1 MWPETEAEEHNQP
14 WPANPVEK
22 IRCPL
27 QLTINS
33 NSPKNAHNP
42 DLLSLKRHISEHIIF
57 QSATVITAVKH
68 QAMKCNQELSALLR
82 TQVSFRKTASLSD
95 MMAFIPCMSE
105 RWFSTAADTGKN
117 KNWDINQVL
126 QKLPGCHESTLQPS
140 LFPTGI
146 CQHCKSLSKH
156 TTHVTLL
163 TLWKHFNTIW
173 AIKIQLNEP
182 YPCCLSDGSK
192 SNTGAYLGSGWG
204 WGAHYSTLTF
214 STVRWKHT
222 HLHTRTNS
230 WTHAFVR
237 GSVCGLPSCHVRRLL
252 KMKNRNACQT
262 DFLHL
267 QQQMHLHAH
276 THAKHTHQQIYYL
289 FKHLKER
296 PHLHQDS

>member
-42 DLLSLKRHISEHIIF
+42 DLLSLKRHISKHIIF

-204 WGAHYSTLTF
+204 GTLFNVNVLNATLK
-214 STVRWKHT
+214 THAPTHT
-222 HLHTRTNS
+222 HKFMDTR
-230 WTHAFVR
+230 F
-237 GSVCGLPSCHVRRLL
+237 C
-252 KMKNRNACQT
+252 
-262 DFLHL
+262 
-267 QQQMHLHAH
+267 
-276 THAKHTHQQIYYL
+276 
-289 FKHLKER
+289 ER
-296 PHLHQDS
+296 KCVWFAIVPC

>member
-163 TLWKHFNTIW
+163 TLWKILIPF
-173 AIKIQLNEP
+173 E
-182 YPCCLSDGSK
+182 
-192 SNTGAYLGSGWG
+192 
-204 WGAHYSTLTF
+204 
-214 STVRWKHT
+214 
-222 HLHTRTNS
+222 
-230 WTHAFVR
+230 
-237 GSVCGLPSCHVRRLL
+237 LL
-252 KMKNRNACQT
+252 KYN
-262 DFLHL
+262 
-267 QQQMHLHAH
+267 
-276 THAKHTHQQIYYL
+276 
-289 FKHLKER
+289 
-296 PHLHQDS
+296 